1 MNKRTLMNALW
12 ALAGVVMLGTIT
24 ATLRRSLGRTAD
36 ADLGFVSQQW
46 LAEHRQ
52 SESHH
57 ERA

>member
-1 MNKRTLMNALW
+1 MDVLWTLV
-12 ALAGVVMLGTIT
+12 GVILLGPIT
-24 ATLRRSLGRTAD
+24 ATLRWSLGRTAH

-57 ERA
+57 ERR

>member
-1 MNKRTLMNALW
+1 MNEEPLMDALW
-12 ALAGVVMLGTIT
+12 TFVGVVMLGTIT
-24 ATLRRSLGRTAD
+24 ATLRRSLGRTGS

-57 ERA
+57 ERP